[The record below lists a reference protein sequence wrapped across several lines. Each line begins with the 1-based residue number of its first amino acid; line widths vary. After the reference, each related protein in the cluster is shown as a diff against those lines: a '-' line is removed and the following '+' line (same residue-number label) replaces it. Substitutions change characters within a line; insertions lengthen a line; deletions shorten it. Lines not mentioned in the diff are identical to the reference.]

1 MQEEAWEFTTQ
12 HGKVQGDAQRQAAK
26 QSFDD
31 HRDAECSFAFFCP
44 SGYNHRNREQF
55 CSLQTKTKQI
65 KQIPNL
71 AREKREAFGCV
82 LMREQWRLQP
92 TAENN

>member
-1 MQEEAWEFTTQ
+1 MPRDRLQSNPLMTTEMLS
-12 HGKVQGDAQRQAAK
+12 AAL
-26 QSFDD
+26 
-31 HRDAECSFAFFCP
+31 P
-44 SGYNHRNREQF
+44 SSALRGTITETEQF

>member
-31 HRDAECSFAFFCP
+31 HRDAERSFAFFCP

-55 CSLQTKTKQI
+55 CSLQTKTK
-65 KQIPNL
+65 
-71 AREKREAFGCV
+71 
-82 LMREQWRLQP
+82 
-92 TAENN
+92 